1 MSINIQKVGS
11 DQFDYV
17 FGEMYVGSTFLD
29 ENGKIER
36 HFQFS
41 FTNPSKNGP
50 ICLFK
55 VKKLK

>member
-11 DQFDYV
+11 YQFDH
-17 FGEMYVGSTFLD
+17 FLGEMYVGSTFLD
-29 ENGKIER
+29 ENRKIES

-41 FTNPSKNGP
+41 FTNPSKDDA

>member
-1 MSINIQKVGS
+1 MSIDIKKGGS
-11 DQFDYV
+11 YQFDH
-17 FGEMYVGSTFLD
+17 FLGEMYVGSTFLD
-29 ENGKIER
+29 ENRKIES

-41 FTNPSKNGP
+41 FTNPSKDDA